1 MIKQITQEQID
12 AIIEEFYK
20 LNAPVQNF
28 EALRKMLLE
37 LPKVEIVEKEK

>member
-1 MIKQITQEQID
+1 MKKISQAQID
-12 AIIEEFYK
+12 TIIAEFYK

-37 LPKVEIVEKEK
+37 LPEIGEKKEK